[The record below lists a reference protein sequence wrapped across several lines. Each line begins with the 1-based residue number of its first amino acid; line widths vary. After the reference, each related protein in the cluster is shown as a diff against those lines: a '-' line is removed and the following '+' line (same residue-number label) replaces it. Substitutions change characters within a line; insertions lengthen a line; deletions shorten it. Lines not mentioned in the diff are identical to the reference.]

1 MHCQQL
7 SIVNFKNYQEARLA
21 FSPKF
26 NCFTGNNGSGK
37 TNLLDAIY
45 YLSFCKSFSN
55 PIDSQNILFD
65 TDYFMIQGRY
75 QINGKEDELYC
86 GFTRNQRKVFKRNKK
101 EYERLSDHIGQY
113 PLVLLSPAD
122 SQLILGGSDERRKF
136 LDGVISQYSKEYL
149 QRLISYGKALQQR
162 NALLKLFAEKRRYDA
177 ASLEIWDEQ
186 LSGHGDFIFKQRE
199 AFFNEFLP
207 VFRENYHL
215 LSGGNEFV
223 DIEYQT
229 SLRDKPL
236 GEQLLENR
244 EKDRV
249 AQYTTSGI
257 HKDDLVF
264 LIHSFPIKKYGS
276 QGQQKSFIIALKLA
290 QFSFTREI
298 KGFQPILL
306 FDDIFD
312 KLDETRVRQLMQ
324 MVAEQHFGQVF
335 VTDTHTERIEALFQN
350 IPAECKLFV
359 IEQGQVIRAEVLN
372 GKQA

>member
-1 MHCQQL
+1 M
-7 SIVNFKNYQEARLA
+7 

-65 TDYFMIQGRY
+65 TDYFMIQGKYR
-75 QINGKEDELYC
+75 INGQEDELYC

-101 EYERLSDHIGQY
+101 EYERFSDHIGLY

-122 SQLILGGSDERRKF
+122 TQLILGGSEDRRKF

-149 QRLISYGKALQQR
+149 QHLIQYGKALQQR
-162 NALLKLFAEKRRYDA
+162 NALLKIFAEKRRFDQ

-186 LSGHGDFIFKQRE
+186 LSLHGTYIYKERE

-207 VFRENYHL
+207 VFRENYAM
-215 LSGGNEFV
+215 LSGGKEMT
-223 DIEYQT
+223 DIRYQT
-229 SLRDKPL
+229 SLRDQTL
-236 GEQLLENR
+236 EEQLVMNR
-244 EKDRV
+244 ERDRL
-249 AQYTTSGI
+249 AQYTTGGI
-257 HKDDLVF
+257 HKDDLIF
-264 LIHSFPIKKYGS
+264 MIHGFPVKKYGS

-290 QFSFTREI
+290 QFSFTRRI
-298 KGFQPILL
+298 KGYHPILL

-312 KLDETRVRQLMQ
+312 KLDEQRVQQLMQ
-324 MVAEQHFGQVF
+324 LVAARNFGQVF
-335 VTDTHTERIEALFQN
+335 VTDTHTERIEALFRS

-359 IEQGQVIRAEVLN
+359 IDSGRVERTVILN
-372 GKQA
+372 GEG